1 LDESSNVVKNKD
13 RLVAQGYTQ
22 IEDINFDETFV
33 PAVRLEAIQM
43 TLAFT
48 SYKDFKLF
56 QMDVKSVFFNG
67 FIEEEVYVKQPPRF
81 VDPTHPN
88 FVYKLDK
95 TLYCLKQAPRVWYER
110 LSTFL
115 ISNDFVKGKVDTTLF
130 TKHVDSDILI
140 A

>member
-1 LDESSNVVKNKD
+1 M
-13 RLVAQGYTQ
+13 AQGYIQ
-22 IEDINFDETFV
+22 IERIDLKEIFAPV
-33 PAVRLEAIQM
+33 ARLEAIQM
-43 TLAFT
+43 TLAFA

-56 QMDVKSVFFNG
+56 QMDIKSAFLNG
-67 FIEEEVYVKQPPRF
+67 FIEEKVCWTTPEF
-81 VDPTHPN
+81 VDPTHPD

-95 TLYCLKQAPRVWYER
+95 ALYGLKQAPRAWYER

-140 A
+140 V